1 MELVTEPLLAL
12 GLSLSKLMSEP
23 SVSIVRN
30 CQVSEGHSHFIASV
44 MMAALW
50 SELNL
55 ILSVFFPFLNVMMNS
70 LLGCD
75 AWKEKKL
82 YKSINF

>member
-1 MELVTEPLLAL
+1 
-12 GLSLSKLMSEP
+12 MSA
-23 SVSIVRN
+23 
-30 CQVSEGHSHFIASV
+30 GHSHFIASV
-44 MMAALW
+44 MIAALW